1 MADSLEASVASLHAQ
16 SGRRRGS
23 RTVDPQDSWGRSA
36 QADACADDLVGT
48 RSLRAT
54 LVEQQ
59 RKEPEFR
66 STIGRQQQ
74 DWEALTFRLDSAER
88 PLGSIESS
96 PAWAV
101 AGRVTLARSRP
112 MRSEPSGSLLGDGL
126 QTHRH
131 PAVANGACVYHAQS
145 RGYLEDR
152 RALIASKPGSPR
164 TGRMTTKRSSRQ
176 SMSFDRIA
184 SSRRSALAVE
194 RC

>member
-101 AGRVTLARSRP
+101 AGRVTLWPARGP
-112 MRSEPSGSLLGDGL
+112 CRSEPSGSLLGDWPPDSRAPG
-126 QTHRH
+126 RCADE
-131 PAVANGACVYHAQS
+131 PASTTPSHAATS
-145 RGYLEDR
+145 RIVGHLSRASRDR
-152 RALIASKPGSPR
+152 PEQDA
-164 TGRMTTKRSSRQ
+164 
-176 SMSFDRIA
+176 
-184 SSRRSALAVE
+184 
-194 RC
+194 

>member
-101 AGRVTLARSRP
+101 AGRVTLA
-112 MRSEPSGSLLGDGL
+112 LAA
-126 QTHRH
+126 H
-131 PAVANGACVYHAQS
+131 GAA
-145 RGYLEDR
+145 
-152 RALIASKPGSPR
+152 
-164 TGRMTTKRSSRQ
+164 SRQ
-176 SMSFDRIA
+176 DPFWGMASRLIGTRPWPTEPASTTPSHAATSRIVGHLLRASRDRPEQDA
-184 SSRRSALAVE
+184 
-194 RC
+194 